1 MFIVGR
7 CIAMSVDMCPSP
19 AILHVCREAAA
30 VFFATLPHAYI
41 KVAALCLA
49 AACCRMWRILA
60 KCTATAAIF
69 SGSPYHLV
77 SHPSQLWKST
87 DMDGACR
94 PTCLPEPSLQCGC
107 RMNLNTKATRGQSL
121 CAECIMAMH
130 MRRSSPCYFSRANF
144 RALNL
149 TTPPHSP
156 LRRCAPVYELHVAG
170 TARWG
175 LPFKVSKSGSTEHY
189 QWSSSSEIVSCSA
202 LGEGVR
208 QDVKALLRGLEM

>member
-1 MFIVGR
+1 
-7 CIAMSVDMCPSP
+7 MSVDMRPSP

-49 AACCRMWRILA
+49 AASCCMWHLLA

-130 MRRSSPCYFSRANF
+130 MRRSSPCYFSRANC

-149 TTPPHSP
+149 TTPPPSP
-156 LRRCAPVYELHVAG
+156 PCAGVRPCTNCTWLATIAG
-170 TARWG
+170 ACRSKFLWAAARSTINGAAAAKLCRVRRWG
-175 LPFKVSKSGSTEHY
+175 RVCG
-189 QWSSSSEIVSCSA
+189 
-202 LGEGVR
+202 R
-208 QDVKALLRGLEM
+208 M